1 MPPKACGGGEK
12 LILYKTIQNL
22 CKMYSY
28 NTFEYLYY
36 FYFAQ
41 VLDDSVKTSF
51 ITLPRKG
58 PNLTLYLCNCY
69 LCVMVTS
76 VFPLRLLGFYDF
88 MLLFCY
94 TSMPDPEMPYTPL

>member
-1 MPPKACGGGEK
+1 MPPKAWGVEK

-36 FYFAQ
+36 FYF

-58 PNLTLYLCNCY
+58 PNLTLCLRNCY
-69 LCVMVTS
+69 LCV
-76 VFPLRLLGFYDF
+76 

-94 TSMPDPEMPYTPL
+94 TSMPDPKMPYTPL